1 MLWLVLLASHPLAD
15 DSSTPLAQSLARRDS
30 PAADTT
36 ARDAATKPPS
46 DSASPDAAMKRQSAY
61 FQSGLLVSE
70 AVPAG
75 RVLSKV
81 CGACTVDP
89 TPPEVYP
96 AACSLGL
103 LWLFCA
109 QLSSRNGWDCKGA
122 LYSAASTARA
132 SRGALPLR
140 AKWERGGHHVTRN
153 RTKYCMG
160 ASRALP
166 DGPQRPGFQ
175 EDPCTSHDWVTIFG
189 PQGRPAPGG
198 GYRG

>member
-1 MLWLVLLASHPLAD
+1 M
-15 DSSTPLAQSLARRDS
+15 QQS
-30 PAADTT
+30 PAYCTSALVT
-36 ARDAATKPPS
+36 AFRASSLHIFKAGCWCRKPC
-46 DSASPDAAMKRQSAY
+46 RR
-61 FQSGLLVSE
+61 GVSCQKY
-70 AVPAG
+70 AVHAP
-75 RVLSKV
+75 L
-81 CGACTVDP
+81 T

-103 LWLFCA
+103 LWLSCA
-109 QLSSRNGWDCKGA
+109 QLSSRSGWNCKGA

-140 AKWERGGHHVTRN
+140 AKWGRGGHHVTRN

-189 PQGRPAPGG
+189 PLRGAPPRGG
-198 GYRG
+198 VPRVNIRRDAPL